1 MKKYSVLPVFAACG
15 RFLKKFALVF
25 SLFLLVDEIS
35 FGQNV
40 GIDVDPPLSKL
51 HVNGGILATGS
62 DGNTPVSGNGT
73 RLMWIPAKAAFRLG
87 TVTTNYWDDA
97 NIGTYSF
104 ASGSNTRALG
114 SNSVAMGSNVR
125 ADGFCN
131 ICLGSNNITSGSYTF
146 SIGKDNTGSGQS
158 LTFGT
163 NNQASALNAVA
174 IGGGNIA
181 SNSYA
186 IAMGGGSL
194 ASGYSSLAIG
204 DHATASGSYS
214 NAVGLQTTS
223 QSYCSFVTGR
233 YNLISGTS
241 GSWINSEPLFI
252 IGNGLDGANR
262 NNALTVYKNG
272 NAELDGSLDIKG
284 ILTQNSDSLLWT
296 SAAGTSTHLGLEA
309 GKLNTGNYNTI
320 VGYQASK
327 DLTSGQEN
335 TTMGYASGYSL
346 NEGNDNTFLGYYS
359 GLYNS
364 DGEANTFIGAL
375 AGMMTSSGIYNTY
388 VGVESGANAT
398 GGGNVLLGH
407 RAGYNESG
415 SNKLY
420 IANTDAGSPLIY
432 GDFSSHRV
440 GINTKIPAEALQVIG
455 NVMATGFIGDGSGLS
470 NLNSDDDWEV
480 SGNYVFNPTDSVGI
494 GTSTPSQQFE
504 VTGSINIPNTSGSGS
519 GIIFKDDVRFIHNF
533 KSGGANGNN
542 VFVGNSSGNFT
553 MSGSS
558 YQGSANVG
566 LGSFTLTN
574 LNFGYENIAIGA
586 YAMSTNINGHENVGI
601 GNWALK
607 DNSSGNSNTTI
618 GALSLQVCQGDNNT
632 ALGFK
637 AGYNIT
643 DGSGNIIIG
652 ANINA
657 PSATASNQLNIGN
670 TIYGDLSTHNVGMG
684 TTSPN
689 SSAILDLSST
699 SKGFLPPRMTRAE
712 RDLMNNP
719 PEGLVIYDKTTKA
732 LEVCD
737 GSLWGAVT
745 GEFICGINQVE
756 DTDGNPYN
764 TVEIGTQCWML
775 ENLNIV
781 VGNSWCYYD
790 NPSNC
795 DTYGRLYDWTTIMNG
810 SGSSNSVPSGVQGI
824 CPNGWHLPS
833 DAEWDILV
841 NYLGGSSVAGGKIKE
856 SGTTHWQ
863 VPNIDA
869 TNESGFTALPGGK
882 RTPAGTF
889 ISKSQAAYFWTSYE
903 YNSADAYV
911 RSVQYNVN
919 SVLQWTHDKN
929 YGYSVRCLKD

>member
-1 MKKYSVLPVFAACG
+1 MV
-15 RFLKKFALVF
+15 
-25 SLFLLVDEIS
+25 
-35 FGQNV
+35 
-40 GIDVDPPLSKL
+40 
-51 HVNGGILATGS
+51 
-62 DGNTPVSGNGT
+62 
-73 RLMWIPAKAAFRLG
+73 
-87 TVTTNYWDDA
+87 
-97 NIGTYSF
+97 
-104 ASGSNTRALG
+104 
-114 SNSVAMGSNVR
+114 
-125 ADGFCN
+125 
-131 ICLGSNNITSGSYTF
+131 
-146 SIGKDNTGSGQS
+146 
-158 LTFGT
+158 
-163 NNQASALNAVA
+163 
-174 IGGGNIA
+174 
-181 SNSYA
+181 
-186 IAMGGGSL
+186 
-194 ASGYSSLAIG
+194 
-204 DHATASGSYS
+204 
-214 NAVGLQTTS
+214 
-223 QSYCSFVTGR
+223 
-233 YNLISGTS
+233 
-241 GSWINSEPLFI
+241 
-252 IGNGLDGANR
+252 
-262 NNALTVYKNG
+262 
-272 NAELDGSLDIKG
+272 
-284 ILTQNSDSLLWT
+284 
-296 SAAGTSTHLGLEA
+296 
-309 GKLNTGNYNTI
+309 
-320 VGYQASK
+320 
-327 DLTSGQEN
+327 
-335 TTMGYASGYSL
+335 
-346 NEGNDNTFLGYYS
+346 
-359 GLYNS
+359 
-364 DGEANTFIGAL
+364 
-375 AGMMTSSGIYNTY
+375 
-388 VGVESGANAT
+388 
-398 GGGNVLLGH
+398 
-407 RAGYNESG
+407 
-415 SNKLY
+415 
-420 IANTDAGSPLIY
+420 
-432 GDFSSHRV
+432 
-440 GINTKIPAEALQVIG
+440 
-455 NVMATGFIGDGSGLS
+455 
-470 NLNSDDDWEV
+470 
-480 SGNYVFNPTDSVGI
+480 
-494 GTSTPSQQFE
+494 
-504 VTGSINIPNTSGSGS
+504 
-519 GIIFKDDVRFIHNF
+519 
-533 KSGGANGNN
+533 
-542 VFVGNSSGNFT
+542 
-553 MSGSS
+553 
-558 YQGSANVG
+558 
-566 LGSFTLTN
+566 
-574 LNFGYENIAIGA
+574 
-586 YAMSTNINGHENVGI
+586 
-601 GNWALK
+601 
-607 DNSSGNSNTTI
+607 
-618 GALSLQVCQGDNNT
+618 
-632 ALGFK
+632 FK

-689 SSAILDLSST
+689 PSAILDLSST